1 MTPARVANRA
11 RMHRA
16 QASANQ
22 AFLVGLI
29 RRDGC
34 PVCGP
39 VPGYVDLMAFE
50 AHHVDGNEK
59 EREVSKVMRLGSAF
73 QAEMA
78 KCVMMHCGC
87 HRRLHHLLGNRGA
100 WRDLPRP
107 GEDAR
112 AQLDRLILAC
122 RAEVEGERRAQGY
135 FFA

>member
-1 MTPARVANRA
+1 VASRA
-11 RMHRA
+11 RLRERNL
-16 QASANQ
+16 SSNQ
-22 AFLVGLI
+22 AFLVALI
-29 RRDGC
+29 RREGC

-39 VPGYVDLMAFE
+39 VPDYVDLMAFE

-59 EREVSKVMRLGSAF
+59 EREISEVMRLGAATF